1 MMRLKLL
8 FFASH
13 REAVGKE
20 RMSLEMP
27 EGATVGQLLDS
38 LVAEHPSFKE
48 LEEHTVTAVNHEQVA
63 RDRRLLDGDE
73 VAFYPPVSGG

>member
-1 MMRLKLL
+1 
-8 FFASH
+8 
-13 REAVGKE
+13 
-20 RMSLEMP
+20 
-27 EGATVGQLLDS
+27 VGQLLDS